1 MLLLRLVLCAMLVG
15 CGHSERELATSAEGG
30 AKELP
35 ADLWTRKTG
44 DDWPAFLGPTGDSV
58 SREKGI
64 LKEWPKAGPRI
75 VWQQPLGIGYS
86 MPTVSR
92 GRLFVFDRIRNRC
105 RLRCWNAETGASIWE
120 FEYETNYRDK
130 YNYNGGPR
138 CSPIVDGDRV
148 YAFGPEGMLHCVQ
161 FSDGKPVWKLDTK
174 AEFGFVQNFFGV
186 GSTPVV
192 EGDLLLV
199 HVGGSP
205 EGSERT
211 DFEELKG
218 NGSGLVAFDK
228 SNGKVKWKVSDELA
242 SYSSPVVRTIGKRR
256 LALVFAR
263 GGLIGV
269 DVATGKQDFRYP
281 WRSAMLESVNASNP
295 VVVGDRV
302 LITECYDVGSSL
314 LRLKPGGFEKVWTD
328 EDTPARKRRL
338 KCHWM
343 TPIHVDG
350 FVYGSSGR
358 HTAEAELRCVELA
371 TGKVV
376 WREPNLTR
384 SSLLH
389 VDGHFVCLG
398 EDGRLRLLKVNPKKY
413 EELANVQLRMP
424 KKDGTDDPD
433 GEELLEY
440 PCWAAPI
447 LSHGLLYVRGDKR
460 LVCLEL
466 IPAPKK

>member
-1 MLLLRLVLCAMLVG
+1 MRLLRLVLCVMVAG
-15 CGHSERELATSAEGG
+15 CGQSGELATSAETG

-64 LKEWPKAGPRI
+64 LKDWPKGGPRV

-105 RLRCWNAETGASIWE
+105 RLRCWNAETGASIWS
-120 FEYETNYRDK
+120 FEYDTDYRDK

-138 CSPIVDGDRV
+138 CSPVVDGDRV
-148 YAFGPEGMLHCVQ
+148 YAFGPEGMLHCVNVA
-161 FSDGKPVWKLDTK
+161 DGKPTWKLDTN
-174 AEFGFVQNFFGV
+174 AEFGVIQNFFGV

-199 HVGGSP
+199 QVGGSP
-205 EGSERT
+205 KGSDT
-211 DFEELKG
+211 VSFEDLKG

-228 SNGKVKWKVSDELA
+228 HTGKVEWKVGDELA
-242 SYSSPVVRTIGKRR
+242 SYSSPVVRTFGKRR
-256 LALVFAR
+256 LALLFAR
-263 GGLIGV
+263 GGLLGV

-281 WRSAMLESVNASNP
+281 WRSSMLESVNASNP

-302 LITECYDVGSSL
+302 LISECYEVGSSL
-314 LRLKPGGFEKVWTD
+314 LGLKPGGFEKVWTD
-328 EDTPARKRRL
+328 ADLPARRRRL

-350 FVYGSSGR
+350 YVYGSSGR
-358 HTAEAELRCVELA
+358 HTSDAELRCVELA

-376 WREPNLTR
+376 WKEPNLTR
-384 SSLLH
+384 CSLLL

-398 EDGRLRLLKVNPKKY
+398 EDGRLRLLRVNPKKY
-413 EELANVQLRMP
+413 DEVASVQLRMP
-424 KKDGTDDPD
+424 AKDGSYDPD
-433 GEELLEY
+433 GEELLDY

-447 LSHGLLYVRGDKR
+447 LSHGLLYVRGEKR

-466 IPAPKK
+466 IPAKK